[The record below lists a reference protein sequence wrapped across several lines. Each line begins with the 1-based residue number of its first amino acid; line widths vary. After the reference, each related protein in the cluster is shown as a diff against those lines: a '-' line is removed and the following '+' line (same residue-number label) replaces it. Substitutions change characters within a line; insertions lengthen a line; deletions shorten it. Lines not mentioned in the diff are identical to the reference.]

1 MIGKL
6 PLDMLERLVLRKKGA
21 HSPKV
26 VVGPMAGVDV
36 GVVESGGKY
45 LVSSTDPITGAE
57 ERVGWLAVHISAND
71 VATSGARPEYL
82 LSTLLLPERI
92 GEEGIAKIAEEM
104 DRAAKELGIS
114 ILGGHTEITPGLKRP
129 IVVATALGFTDRYV
143 TSEMAKEGDI
153 ILMTKS
159 AGIEGTA
166 VIASSYRDVLKK
178 MGYRFV
184 SKAEALFHRISI
196 VDEAVRAIK
205 FTAVHAM
212 HDPTEGGILGGVLE
226 MAMASGLG
234 FELYEASVPV
244 EKTTLELARLLMIDP
259 LRLLASGSLLI
270 AVEPGG
276 VEEVRSAL
284 QTFGVSEIGRFV
296 GKGYTLIRKDG
307 RKEELKGPVKDEL
320 WRIEELLG

>member
-6 PLDMLERLVLRKKGA
+6 PLDMLERLVLKRKGA
-21 HSPKV
+21 HSSKV

-36 GVVESGGKY
+36 GVVESGGRY

-82 LSTLLLPERI
+82 LSTLLLPEHTD
-92 GEEGIAKIAEEM
+92 EEGIAKIAEEM

-129 IVVATALGFTDRYV
+129 IVVATALGFTDKYV
-143 TSEMAKEGDI
+143 TSAMAKEGDV

-166 VIASSYRDVLKK
+166 VIASSYRDVLNR
-178 MGYRFV
+178 MGYRFT
-184 SKAEALFHRISI
+184 SEAEYLFHRISI
-196 VDEAVRAIK
+196 VGEALRAIE
-205 FTAVHAM
+205 FESVHAM
-212 HDPTEGGILGGVLE
+212 HDPTEGGILGGVME

-234 FELYEASVPV
+234 FELYEARVPI
-244 EKTTLELARLLMIDP
+244 ERPTLELAKLLTIDP

-270 AVEPGG
+270 AVEPEG
-276 VEEVRSAL
+276 VEEVKSAL
-284 QTFGVSEIGRFV
+284 RTFGVSEVGRFV
-296 GKGYTLIRKDG
+296 KKGYNLIGRDG
-307 RKEELKGPVKDEL
+307 RTKELKGPIKDEL

>member
-6 PLDMLERLVLRKKGA
+6 PPDVLERLVLKKRGVRN
-21 HSPKV
+21 PKV

-45 LVSSTDPITGAE
+45 LISSTDPITGAE

-82 LSTLLLPERI
+82 LSTLLLPE
-92 GEEGIAKIAEEM
+92 GTDEDEIAKIADEM

-114 ILGGHTEITPGLKRP
+114 ILGGHTEITSGLKRP
-129 IVVATALGFTDRYV
+129 IVVATALGFAERYV
-143 TSEMAKEGDI
+143 TSAMAKEGDV

-166 VIASSYRDVLKK
+166 VIASSYREVLQKV
-178 MGYRFV
+178 GYRFV
-184 SKAEALFHRISI
+184 SEAEAFFHKISI
-196 VDEAVRAIK
+196 VEEALLAIK
-205 FTAVHAM
+205 FNSVHAM

-234 FELYEASVPV
+234 FELYESNVPI
-244 EKTTLELARLLMIDP
+244 EKPTLELAKLLNMDP

-270 AVEPGG
+270 AVEPNNIQ
-276 VEEVRSAL
+276 EIKSAL
-284 QTFGVSEIGRFV
+284 QKFGVSEIGRFIRE
-296 GKGYTLIRKDG
+296 GYILIGKDG
-307 RKEELKGPVKDEL
+307 KKERLKGPVKDEL